1 MGASLS
7 CTREKGYRFQ
17 FGFQTLKL
25 QFQAAETLVSLRR
38 NHSFTPKK
46 LQFQAVATKVSPV
59 ENKVSLVR
67 KRHLT
72 KTF

>member
-1 MGASLS
+1 M
-7 CTREKGYRFQ
+7 
-17 FGFQTLKL
+17 KL
-25 QFQAAETLVSLRR
+25 EFQAGETKVSLRR

-46 LQFQAVATKVSPV
+46 LEFQAVATKVSPV